1 MTGMIEGG
9 CLCGATSFE
18 IENDFAFLLFCHCEQ
33 CRKLSGSA
41 MAANLFSTTRT
52 LRWVRGEAHVTKF
65 RHPDRQFSRAFCN
78 QCGSALPFEGAS
90 GRFVI
95 VPAGALE
102 GAPQVTKRA
111 EVFTCE
117 RANWELGQ
125 APAETFEGFPTYF
138 DT

>member
-1 MTGMIEGG
+1 MGRMIEGG
-9 CLCGATSFE
+9 CLCGATRFA

-41 MAANLFSTTRT
+41 MAANLFSTTRSLT
-52 LRWVRGEAHVTKF
+52 WLRGEAHVTNF
-65 RHPDRQFSRAFCN
+65 RHPERQFSRAFCN
-78 QCGSALPFEGAS
+78 RCGSALPFEGTS

-102 GAPQVTKRA
+102 GAPQVAKRA

-117 RANWELGQ
+117 RADWELGQ
-125 APAETFEGFPTYF
+125 APAETFAGFPTYF